1 MKLLKREWFHGK
13 RCMDIGCHTG
23 DLTLQITF
31 TFKPEIMIGVD
42 IDHKVIAGAIKQMH
56 KVAQEHEVLEEI
68 AKQDEEAKE
77 ESSASVIDKL
87 PLSLKQ

>member
-1 MKLLKREWFHGK
+1 MKLLKKEWFHAK

-31 TFKPEIMIGVD
+31 TFEPEIMIGVD

-56 KVAQEHEVLEEI
+56 KVAQEHDVLEMI
-68 AKQDEEAKE
+68 ANEEEKE
-77 ESSASVIDKL
+77 ESSANVIDKL